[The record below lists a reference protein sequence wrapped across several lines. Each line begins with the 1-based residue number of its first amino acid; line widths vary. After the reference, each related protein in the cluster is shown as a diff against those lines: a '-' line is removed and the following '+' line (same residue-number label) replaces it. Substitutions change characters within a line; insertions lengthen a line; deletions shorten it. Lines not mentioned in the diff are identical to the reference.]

1 MTSRQRLAFIIL
13 QLNYGY
19 SSWREA
25 IRLSRAAAL
34 GDRSE
39 EARAAADAVRSALR
53 AADAAMAT
61 IHTAEAVAA

>member
-25 IRLSRAAAL
+25 LRL
-34 GDRSE
+34 
-39 EARAAADAVRSALR
+39 ARAAAQGCTREESLAAAEAVGASLR
-53 AADAAMAT
+53 AADAAIAT
-61 IHTAEAVAA
+61 IRTPETVAA

>member
-25 IRLSRAAAL
+25 LRLARAAAC
-34 GDRSE
+34 GSASE
-39 EARAAADAVRSALR
+39 EARAAAEAVRASLR

-61 IHTAEAVAA
+61 IQTSELVTA